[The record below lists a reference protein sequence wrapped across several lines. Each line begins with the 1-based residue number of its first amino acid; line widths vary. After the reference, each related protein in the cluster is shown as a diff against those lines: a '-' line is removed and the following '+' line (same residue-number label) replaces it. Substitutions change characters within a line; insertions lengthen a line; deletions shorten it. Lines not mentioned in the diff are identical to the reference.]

1 MTINYIKEEIN
12 EHFNLKDKISVQYKE
27 IQELSNLIIN
37 TIKKKGCIFW
47 CGNGGSAA
55 DSQHLAAELV
65 GRFEIN
71 RAPIKSIALTTDTS
85 ILTAIANDY
94 SFEQVFKRQ
103 IQALGGKKDLL
114 IVISTSG
121 NSKNIIEAIKQAK
134 KKGIQTFAL
143 LGKSGGKIKKLVNK
157 NIIISSNRVSRIQEM
172 HILIGHIVSGL
183 AERKIFKKK

>member
-1 MTINYIKEEIN
+1 MTIDYIKEEIS
-12 EHFNLKDKISVQYKE
+12 EYFNLKNKIGYHYKQ

-37 TIKKKGCIFW
+37 TIKKNACIFW

-85 ILTAIANDY
+85 ILTAISNDY

-103 IQALGGKKDLL
+103 IQALGSKKDLL

-121 NSKNIIEAIKQAK
+121 NSKNIIEAVKEAK
-134 KKGIQTFAL
+134 KKRIKTFAL

-157 NIIISSNRVSRIQEM
+157 NIVIPSNKVSRIQEM

-183 AERKIFKKK
+183 AEKKIFKKN

>member
-1 MTINYIKEEIN
+1 MTIDYIKEEIS
-12 EHFNLKDKISVQYKE
+12 EHFNLKDKIGYHYKQ

-37 TIKKKGCIFW
+37 TAKKSGCIFW

-85 ILTAIANDY
+85 ILTAISNDY

-103 IQALGGKKDLL
+103 IQALGSKKDLL

-121 NSKNIIEAIKQAK
+121 NSKNIIEVVKEAK
-134 KKGIQTFAL
+134 KKGIKTFAL
-143 LGKSGGKIKKLVNK
+143 LGKNGGKIKKLVNK
-157 NIIISSNRVSRIQEM
+157 NIVIRSKKVSRIQEM

-183 AERKIFKKK
+183 AETKIFKKK

>member
-1 MTINYIKEEIN
+1 M
-12 EHFNLKDKISVQYKE
+12 
-27 IQELSNLIIN
+27 
-37 TIKKKGCIFW
+37 
-47 CGNGGSAA
+47 
-55 DSQHLAAELV
+55 AAELV

-85 ILTAIANDY
+85 ILTAISNDY

-103 IQALGGKKDLL
+103 IQALGSKKDLL

-121 NSKNIIEAIKQAK
+121 NSKNIIEAVKEAK
-134 KKGIQTFAL
+134 KKGIKTFAL

-157 NIIISSNRVSRIQEM
+157 NIVIPSNKVSRIQEM

-183 AERKIFKKK
+183 AEKKIFKKN

>member
-1 MTINYIKEEIN
+1 MTIDYIKEEII
-12 EHFNLKDKISVQYKE
+12 EHFNLKNKIGYHYKQ

-37 TIKKKGCIFW
+37 TIKKSGCIFW

-85 ILTAIANDY
+85 ILTAISNDY

-103 IQALGGKKDLL
+103 IQALGSKKDLL
-114 IVISTSG
+114 IVISTSV
-121 NSKNIIEAIKQAK
+121 NSKNIIEAVKEAK
-134 KKGIQTFAL
+134 KKGIKTFAL

-157 NIIISSNRVSRIQEM
+157 NIVIPSNKVSRIQEM

-183 AERKIFKKK
+183 AEKKIFKKN